1 MWRLTDILLKQPS
14 FEVQDIMPDRT
25 YSIDDL
31 KNQFSIQSDLLD
43 NLDDLNGLENKNL
56 LDIEELLG
64 TSTTRKKSSTFED
77 EMNNMV
83 LDE

>member
-1 MWRLTDILLKQPS
+1 
-14 FEVQDIMPDRT
+14 MPDRT

>member
-1 MWRLTDILLKQPS
+1 
-14 FEVQDIMPDRT
+14 MPDRT

-77 EMNNMV
+77 EMNNMG
-83 LDE
+83 LDEKIDMIN

>member
-1 MWRLTDILLKQPS
+1 
-14 FEVQDIMPDRT
+14 MPDRT

-43 NLDDLNGLENKNL
+43 NFDDLNGLENKNL